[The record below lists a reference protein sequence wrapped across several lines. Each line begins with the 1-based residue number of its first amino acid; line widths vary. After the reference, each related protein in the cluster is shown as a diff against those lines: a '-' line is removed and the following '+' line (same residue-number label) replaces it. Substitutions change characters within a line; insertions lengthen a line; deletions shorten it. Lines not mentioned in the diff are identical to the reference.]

1 MLTYVIMCTVYCTM
15 YLLTVD
21 HRYIPWQCSV
31 WMNGHISCYPRRR
44 AGSEEVYVA
53 RQEEVREQ
61 EARQRLQHEEDELV
75 RREIQIMAQAKTT
88 FYLSLLLCPWSF
100 WHRNSFGFFPFSR
113 QQRLWMSS
121 SLKNEL
127 FRHRRVRSLEMDI
140 QYEDRVTAEIENFLR
155 EQLVMMCVII
165 TLETWA
171 LLTELGARQRVK
183 ASATTKTFC
192 TLVNFRLWFLQRI
205 SLVCIGLQGPST

>member
-1 MLTYVIMCTVYCTM
+1 MVIFRVILGGGQVARRCMW
-15 YLLTVD
+15 LD
-21 HRYIPWQCSV
+21 
-31 WMNGHISCYPRRR
+31 RRR
-44 AGSEEVYVA
+44 LGSRRRGSGYNTRRTSLSGGKFKLWLKQRRHSIFLCYYVLGLSDT
-53 RQEEVREQ
+53 EI
-61 EARQRLQHEEDELV
+61 HLV
-75 RREIQIMAQAKTT
+75 
-88 FYLSLLLCPWSF
+88 
-100 WHRNSFGFFPFSR
+100 FFPFSR

-192 TLVNFRLWFLQRI
+192 TFVNFRLWFLQRI

>member
-1 MLTYVIMCTVYCTM
+1 M
-15 YLLTVD
+15 YLLTVN

-31 WMNGHISCYPRRR
+31 WMNGYISCYPRRR

-100 WHRNSFGFFPFSR
+100 
-113 QQRLWMSS
+113 
-121 SLKNEL
+121 
-127 FRHRRVRSLEMDI
+127 
-140 QYEDRVTAEIENFLR
+140 
-155 EQLVMMCVII
+155 
-165 TLETWA
+165 
-171 LLTELGARQRVK
+171 
-183 ASATTKTFC
+183 
-192 TLVNFRLWFLQRI
+192 
-205 SLVCIGLQGPST
+205 

>member
-1 MLTYVIMCTVYCTM
+1 MVIFRVILGGGQVARRCMW
-15 YLLTVD
+15 LD
-21 HRYIPWQCSV
+21 
-31 WMNGHISCYPRRR
+31 RRR
-44 AGSEEVYVA
+44 LGSRRRGSGYNTRRTSLSGGKFKLWLKQRRHSIFLCYYV
-53 RQEEVREQ
+53 
-61 EARQRLQHEEDELV
+61 LGLSDT
-75 RREIQIMAQAKTT
+75 EIHL
-88 FYLSLLLCPWSF
+88 FY
-100 WHRNSFGFFPFSR
+100 PFSR

-205 SLVCIGLQGPST
+205 SLVCIDLQGPST